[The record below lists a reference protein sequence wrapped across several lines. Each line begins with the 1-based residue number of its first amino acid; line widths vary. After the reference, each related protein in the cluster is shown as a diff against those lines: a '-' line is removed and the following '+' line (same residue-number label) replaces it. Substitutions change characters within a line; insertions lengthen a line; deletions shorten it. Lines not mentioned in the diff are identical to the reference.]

1 MKRPPSKS
9 KPPQRSKP
17 SRPPKKGGPKHA
29 RASRSEGHDDE
40 LPRRFDGR
48 SELDVLL
55 TKSGALGDVDDVV
68 QAFRDAVAKEVPPQP
83 VIMALWAD
91 EPRFESPDDAER
103 LFSNLLGL
111 YELVASGQPF
121 DLGAGMKVERTR
133 KQRAPAPSP
142 LEGAPDSEWLESAWR
157 YLDDAPR
164 ERERLGHGFDNRQD
178 SLVSVIDAS
187 GLSDAGFAFVREL
200 CFEVFAM
207 LELGGLHL
215 GSVEEADVPAEPLET
230 LPEALVRWV
239 DDGLVEAEE
248 ADEQPLPEEEHPDV
262 RDLTLRLLSAL
273 WGLQKPR

>member
-1 MKRPPSKS
+1 MKRPGPKS
-9 KPPQRSKP
+9 KPSPKSKP
-17 SRPPKKGGPKHA
+17 NRPPKKGPKHA

-40 LPRRFDGR
+40 LQRRFDGR
-48 SELDVLL
+48 KELDALL
-55 TKSGALGDVDDVV
+55 TKSGALGDVEDVV

-83 VIMALWAD
+83 VIMALWED

-111 YELVASGQPF
+111 YELIASGQPF
-121 DLGAGMKVERTR
+121 DLGAGMTVERTK
-133 KQRAPAPSP
+133 KQRAPAPPP

-215 GSVEEADVPAEPLET
+215 GSVEEEDVPAEPLES

-273 WGLQKPR
+273 WSLQKPR